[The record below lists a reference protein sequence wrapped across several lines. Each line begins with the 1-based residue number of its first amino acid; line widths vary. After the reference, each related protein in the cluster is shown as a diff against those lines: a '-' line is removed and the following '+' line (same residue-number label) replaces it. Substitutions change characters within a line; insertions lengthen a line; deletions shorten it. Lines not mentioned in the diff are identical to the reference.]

1 MKSFLLVLRPYQWIK
16 NLLIFA
22 PLLASS
28 NFELA
33 NFIVL
38 FYNFILFSLVVSS
51 TYIINDLKDI
61 KSDSVHPEKKNRPI
75 ASGKISK
82 KNAKAYSVIIMVFVF
97 LLYYFFFPSNII
109 FPIAYVFITLLYSF
123 SFKYKKYLDFLSI
136 VSLFILRVLYG
147 GFILDIYISNYLIIF
162 IFFFSFNIVISKKY
176 SIYSDDKIRESEVK
190 KFLKNIY
197 TNKELISLFYVTSF
211 FSMLTYTL
219 WSFSEKIL
227 PNNSSNSSI
236 FFVFSLISFYFL
248 IFELNYLT
256 KKYLTED
263 IIFTV
268 VRNKKLFF
276 YLVLYF
282 TTFISGIYYEV

>member
-97 LLYYFFFPSNII
+97 LLYYFFFLSNII

-197 TNKELISLFYVTSF
+197 TNKELIFLFYITSF
-211 FSMLTYTL
+211 FLMLTYTL

-248 IFELNYLT
+248 IFEFNYLT

-276 YLVLYF
+276 YLVLYL
-282 TTFISGIYYEV
+282 TTFILGIYYEV

>member
-276 YLVLYF
+276 YLVLYL